1 MTDVLGKSQK
11 RKKSINQQ
19 KKNIETVK
27 DHKALALMKRAS
39 AKCTPLLTFMRSFEA
54 TL

>member
-1 MTDVLGKSQK
+1 MFWGNP
-11 RKKSINQQ
+11 RKEKINQSNNQQ

-27 DHKALALMKRAS
+27 DHKALAVMKRAS
-39 AKCTPLLTFMRSFEA
+39 VKCTPLLTFMRSFEA

>member
-1 MTDVLGKSQK
+1 MFWGNP
-11 RKKSINQQ
+11 RKEKNQSINQQ

-27 DHKALALMKRAS
+27 DHRALALMKRAS